1 VKRVWQIGIC
11 SVSLA
16 SLGDPLSARD
26 RVRHE
31 GLLADTIWHRLPVT
45 VCKMGAVRDLVERPV
60 TFKYGYNMSCPGCSG
75 TTTLTSAEYHSER
88 NGAHV
93 QCAHCGG
100 GIHFGPA
107 VMALRDANDPVL
119 DDQRAGRV
127 AWYHTSTD
135 PGWPS
140 SNHLMPPLAVD
151 LLTGMMPSADVSR
164 ARHAYENKAL
174 HLGTY
179 ETAIEAM
186 LRRMRDEDDGG
197 AQFCLYR
204 VAVRRRAL
212 IIERGCRDENSAE
225 ASQITQSA
233 LGKADAIRHLNVRES
248 PGSISLAVRR
258 DAIGSVQHVSLP
270 VRVVGVT
277 VASSLLREVVQI
289 RAQIDRIE
297 STRSADL
304 DPLERLRQ
312 RADSRRDVPFAQ
324 SPTPVQSALLDR
336 IGQLIADEYLAGV
349 SRPVRADFAAA
360 LHAWRSAQE
369 AAVDDVAYISRFA
382 SMARTLTHPEEILR
396 ALNEQAAREL

>member
-1 VKRVWQIGIC
+1 
-11 SVSLA
+11 
-16 SLGDPLSARD
+16 
-26 RVRHE
+26 
-31 GLLADTIWHRLPVT
+31 
-45 VCKMGAVRDLVERPV
+45 MRDLVERPV
-60 TFKYGYNMSCPGCSG
+60 TFEYGYNMSCPGCPG
-75 TTTLTSAEYHSER
+75 ITTLTSAEYYSER

-119 DDQRAGRV
+119 DDQWASGV

-140 SNHLMPPLAVD
+140 SAHLMPPSAVD
-151 LLTGMMPSADVSR
+151 LLTRVMPSDDVRR

-197 AQFCLYR
+197 AQFYLYR
-204 VAVRRRAL
+204 VAMRRRGL
-212 IIERGCRDENSAE
+212 IIEQGCRDENSAD

-233 LGKADAIRHLNVRES
+233 LGEAGAIRYLNVRES

-258 DAIGSVQHVSLP
+258 EAIGSVQRVSLP
-270 VRVVGVT
+270 VRVVEVT
-277 VASSLLREVVQI
+277 AASSLVREVAQI
-289 RAQIDRIE
+289 RAQVDRIE
-297 STRSADL
+297 ATRSADL

-312 RADSRRDVPFAQ
+312 RADSRRGVPFAR

-336 IGQLIADEYLAGV
+336 ICQLIADEYLPGV
-349 SRPVRADFAAA
+349 SCPVRADFAAA

-369 AAVDDVAYISRFA
+369 APVDDVAYISRFV

-396 ALNEQAAREL
+396 ALNEQAVRGL